1 MLIATFETQNK
12 TAQRGYFGL
21 WLPFFTVNVCGKEFD
36 PRNVD
41 LCSFTEVESN
51 EGSGDVLENHESFI
65 VNQIT
70 AQFEQLRKL
79 REGLHDAFLSWIPI
93 RTRTKEQLEKLAT
106 KLHEHHRNVNIS
118 TITGASMG
126 TIGGILSVAGLIA
139 APFTFGAGIV
149 VSLVGAGIGGAGG
162 LVMSGSKVVEII
174 LEKLGLKEVQAAI
187 EDDREACSELQKQLD
202 SLENFISSLAEFLK
216 PLHDD
221 AVLLRELEGIR
232 SGFEFLSQRISYEEI
247 SASTEERVEFGA
259 RFFRAATSAATI
271 SASAAAT
278 AGAVARSAAI
288 AGMRAAQV
296 AGSVISAALLPLD
309 ITLLVKS
316 SLELHRG
323 STSAAVQDIRRILDE
338 LECPDKGEIQGLVE
352 SFIDE
357 KFTEAYNKMDDD
369 KEQEQNR
376 DSDDSNEQDKQNDDI
391 DKRQGTEKEILLP
404 NDS

>member
-1 MLIATFETQNK
+1 MVENFTQETLIFFLFLAVAVPTEMENK
-12 TAQRGYFGL
+12 
-21 WLPFFTVNVCGKEFD
+21 D
-36 PRNVD
+36 D
-41 LCSFTEVESN
+41 SS
-51 EGSGDVLENHESFI
+51 DMLENHESFV

-79 REGLHDAFLSWIPI
+79 REQLHDAFLSWIPI
-93 RTRTKEQLEKLAT
+93 RTRTKEQLEELAT

-126 TIGGILSVAGLIA
+126 TVGGILSVAGLIT
-139 APFTFGAGIV
+139 APFTFGSGIV

-162 LVMSGSKVVEII
+162 LVMSGSKVVDII
-174 LEKLGLKEVQAAI
+174 LEKLGLKEVQETI
-187 EDDREACSELQKQLD
+187 EDDRKACSELQKQLD
-202 SLENFISSLAEFLK
+202 DLENFISSLAEILK

-221 AVLLRELEGIR
+221 AVLLRELEG
-232 SGFEFLSQRISYEEI
+232 SGFEFLSQRISNEEI
-247 SASTEERVEFGA
+247 GASTEERVEFGA

-288 AGMRAAQV
+288 AGTRAAHV

-338 LECPDKGEIQGLVE
+338 LECPEEGEIQGLVE
-352 SFIDE
+352 SFIDA

-369 KEQEQNR
+369 KKQEQDQ
-376 DSDDSNEQDKQNDDI
+376 DSDYSNEQDKQNDDI
-391 DKRQGTEKEILLP
+391 DKGQETEKEILLP
-404 NDS
+404 NES

>member
-1 MLIATFETQNK
+1 MAV
-12 TAQRGYFGL
+12 AV
-21 WLPFFTVNVCGKEFD
+21 P
-36 PRNVD
+36 
-41 LCSFTEVESN
+41 TEVENKDDIS
-51 EGSGDVLENHESFI
+51 DMLEDHESFI
-65 VNQIT
+65 VKQIPE
-70 AQFEQLRKL
+70 QFEQLRRL
-79 REGLHDAFLSWIPI
+79 RDELHDAFLSWIPI
-93 RTRTKEQLEKLAT
+93 RTHTIKQLEELAT
-106 KLHEHHRNVNIS
+106 KLHEHHTNVNIS
-118 TITGASMG
+118 TLTGASMG
-126 TIGGILSVAGLIA
+126 TIGGTLLVAGLVA
-139 APFTFGAGIV
+139 APFTLGSGIV

-162 LVMSGSKVVEII
+162 LVMSGSKVADII
-174 LEKLGLKEVQAAI
+174 LEQLGLKEVQAAI

-202 SLENFISSLAEFLK
+202 ALENFISSLAEFLK

-221 AVLLRELEGIR
+221 AVLLRELEG

-247 SASTEERVEFGA
+247 GASTEERVEFGA

-288 AGMRAAQV
+288 AGTRAAHV

-391 DKRQGTEKEILLP
+391 DKRQETEKEILLP
-404 NDS
+404 NDSLKLTKTKKF

>member
-1 MLIATFETQNK
+1 
-12 TAQRGYFGL
+12 
-21 WLPFFTVNVCGKEFD
+21 
-36 PRNVD
+36 
-41 LCSFTEVESN
+41 
-51 EGSGDVLENHESFI
+51 
-65 VNQIT
+65 
-70 AQFEQLRKL
+70 
-79 REGLHDAFLSWIPI
+79 
-93 RTRTKEQLEKLAT
+93 
-106 KLHEHHRNVNIS
+106 
-118 TITGASMG
+118 MG

-221 AVLLRELEGIR
+221 AVLLRELEG
-232 SGFEFLSQRISYEEI
+232 SGFEFLSQRISNEEI
-247 SASTEERVEFGA
+247 GASTEERVEFGA
-259 RFFRAATSAATI
+259 RFFRAA
-271 SASAAAT
+271 
-278 AGAVARSAAI
+278 RSAAI
-288 AGMRAAQV
+288 AGTRAAHV

-338 LECPDKGEIQGLVE
+338 HECPDKGEIQGLVE

>member
-1 MLIATFETQNK
+1 M
-12 TAQRGYFGL
+12 
-21 WLPFFTVNVCGKEFD
+21 
-36 PRNVD
+36 
-41 LCSFTEVESN
+41 
-51 EGSGDVLENHESFI
+51 LENHESFI

-288 AGMRAAQV
+288 AGTRAAHV

-338 LECPDKGEIQGLVE
+338 LECPEKEEIQGLVE

-376 DSDDSNEQDKQNDDI
+376 DSDDSNEQDEQNDDI
-391 DKRQGTEKEILLP
+391 DKRQGTEKEKLLP

>member
-1 MLIATFETQNK
+1 
-12 TAQRGYFGL
+12 
-21 WLPFFTVNVCGKEFD
+21 
-36 PRNVD
+36 
-41 LCSFTEVESN
+41 
-51 EGSGDVLENHESFI
+51 
-65 VNQIT
+65 
-70 AQFEQLRKL
+70 
-79 REGLHDAFLSWIPI
+79 
-93 RTRTKEQLEKLAT
+93 
-106 KLHEHHRNVNIS
+106 
-118 TITGASMG
+118 MG
-126 TIGGILSVAGLIA
+126 TIAGILSAAGLIA

-149 VSLVGAGIGGAGG
+149 VSLAGAGIGGEGG
-162 LVMSGSKVVEII
+162 LVMCGSKVVEII
-174 LEKLGLKEVQAAI
+174 LEKLALKEVQAVI
-187 EDDREACSELQKQLD
+187 EDDREACSGLQKQLD
-202 SLENFISSLAEFLK
+202 SLENFISSLAELLK
-216 PLHDD
+216 PLHDK
-221 AVLLRELEGIR
+221 AVLLRELEG

-247 SASTEERVEFGA
+247 GASTEERVEFGA
-259 RFFRAATSAATI
+259 RFFRAATI

-288 AGMRAAQV
+288 AGTRAAHV

-338 LECPDKGEIQGLVE
+338 LECPDKEEIQGLVE

-391 DKRQGTEKEILLP
+391 D
-404 NDS
+404 NNSN

>member
-1 MLIATFETQNK
+1 MVENFTQETLIFFLFLAVAVPTEMENK
-12 TAQRGYFGL
+12 
-21 WLPFFTVNVCGKEFD
+21 D
-36 PRNVD
+36 D
-41 LCSFTEVESN
+41 SS
-51 EGSGDVLENHESFI
+51 DMLENHESFV

-79 REGLHDAFLSWIPI
+79 REQLHDAFLSWIPI
-93 RTRTKEQLEKLAT
+93 RTRTKEQLEELAT

-126 TIGGILSVAGLIA
+126 TVGGILSVAGLIT
-139 APFTFGAGIV
+139 APFTFGSGIV

-162 LVMSGSKVVEII
+162 LVMSGSKVADII

-187 EDDREACSELQKQLD
+187 EDDRKACSKLQKQLAC
-202 SLENFISSLAEFLK
+202 LENFISSLAEFLK
-216 PLHDD
+216 PLHGD
-221 AVLLRELEGIR
+221 AVLLRELEG

-247 SASTEERVEFGA
+247 GASTEERVEFGA
-259 RFFRAATSAATI
+259 RFFRAAISAATI

-278 AGAVARSAAI
+278 AGAVTRSALL
-288 AGMRAAQV
+288 AGTRAAHV

-323 STSAAVQDIRRILDE
+323 STSAAVQDIRRILDKR
-338 LECPDKGEIQGLVE
+338 ECPDKGEIQGLVE

-391 DKRQGTEKEILLP
+391 DKGQETEKEILLP
-404 NDS
+404 NES

>member
-1 MLIATFETQNK
+1 MNIIGKLI
-12 TAQRGYFGL
+12 
-21 WLPFFTVNVCGKEFD
+21 
-36 PRNVD
+36 
-41 LCSFTEVESN
+41 
-51 EGSGDVLENHESFI
+51 I
-65 VNQIT
+65 
-70 AQFEQLRKL
+70 
-79 REGLHDAFLSWIPI
+79 
-93 RTRTKEQLEKLAT
+93 
-106 KLHEHHRNVNIS
+106 
-118 TITGASMG
+118 
-126 TIGGILSVAGLIA
+126 GILRVAGLIA
-139 APFTFGAGIV
+139 APFTFGAAIV
-149 VSLVGAGIGGAGG
+149 VSIVGAGIGGAGG
-162 LVMSGSKVVEII
+162 LVVSGSKVVEII
-174 LEKLGLKEVQAAI
+174 LEKLGLKEVQAVI

-202 SLENFISSLAEFLK
+202 SWENFISSLAEFLK

-221 AVLLRELEGIR
+221 AVLLRELEG
-232 SGFEFLSQRISYEEI
+232 SGFECLSQRISYEEI

-259 RFFRAATSAATI
+259 RFFRAATSAAT
-271 SASAAAT
+271 ASAAAT

-323 STSAAVQDIRRILDE
+323 STSAAVQDIRRILGKR
-338 LECPDKGEIQGLVE
+338 ECPDKGEIHGLVE

-391 DKRQGTEKEILLP
+391 DKRQRTEKEILLP

>member
-1 MLIATFETQNK
+1 M
-12 TAQRGYFGL
+12 
-21 WLPFFTVNVCGKEFD
+21 
-36 PRNVD
+36 
-41 LCSFTEVESN
+41 
-51 EGSGDVLENHESFI
+51 
-65 VNQIT
+65 
-70 AQFEQLRKL
+70 
-79 REGLHDAFLSWIPI
+79 
-93 RTRTKEQLEKLAT
+93 
-106 KLHEHHRNVNIS
+106 
-118 TITGASMG
+118 
-126 TIGGILSVAGLIA
+126 
-139 APFTFGAGIV
+139 
-149 VSLVGAGIGGAGG
+149 
-162 LVMSGSKVVEII
+162 VMSGSKVVEII
-174 LEKLGLKEVQAAI
+174 LESLGLKEVQAAI
-187 EDDREACSELQKQLD
+187 EDDREACSGLQKQLD
-202 SLENFISSLAEFLK
+202 SLENFISSLAELLK
-216 PLHDD
+216 PLHDK
-221 AVLLRELEGIR
+221 AVLLRELEG

-247 SASTEERVEFGA
+247 GASTEERVEFGA

-288 AGMRAAQV
+288 AGTRAAHV

-338 LECPDKGEIQGLVE
+338 LECPDKGEIQCLVE

>member
-288 AGMRAAQV
+288 AGTRAAHV

-323 STSAAVQDIRRILDE
+323 STSAAVQDIRRILDK

>member
-1 MLIATFETQNK
+1 MVENFTQETLIFFLFLAVAVPTEMENK
-12 TAQRGYFGL
+12 
-21 WLPFFTVNVCGKEFD
+21 D
-36 PRNVD
+36 D
-41 LCSFTEVESN
+41 SS
-51 EGSGDVLENHESFI
+51 DMLENHESFV

-79 REGLHDAFLSWIPI
+79 REQLHDAFLSWIPI
-93 RTRTKEQLEKLAT
+93 RTRTKEQLEELAT

-126 TIGGILSVAGLIA
+126 TVGGILSVAGLIT
-139 APFTFGAGIV
+139 APFTFGSGIV

-162 LVMSGSKVVEII
+162 LVMSGSKVVDII
-174 LEKLGLKEVQAAI
+174 LEKLGLKEVQETI
-187 EDDREACSELQKQLD
+187 EDDRKACSELQKQLD
-202 SLENFISSLAEFLK
+202 DLENFISSLAEILK

-221 AVLLRELEGIR
+221 AVLLRELEG
-232 SGFEFLSQRISYEEI
+232 SGFEFLSQRISNEEI
-247 SASTEERVEFGA
+247 GASTEERVEFGA
-259 RFFRAATSAATI
+259 RFFRAAISAATI

-278 AGAVARSAAI
+278 AGAVTRSALL
-288 AGMRAAQV
+288 AGTRAAHV

-338 LECPDKGEIQGLVE
+338 LQCPDKGEIQGLVE

>member
-1 MLIATFETQNK
+1 
-12 TAQRGYFGL
+12 
-21 WLPFFTVNVCGKEFD
+21 
-36 PRNVD
+36 
-41 LCSFTEVESN
+41 
-51 EGSGDVLENHESFI
+51 
-65 VNQIT
+65 
-70 AQFEQLRKL
+70 
-79 REGLHDAFLSWIPI
+79 
-93 RTRTKEQLEKLAT
+93 
-106 KLHEHHRNVNIS
+106 
-118 TITGASMG
+118 MG

-149 VSLVGAGIGGAGG
+149 VSIVGAAIGGAGG
-162 LVMSGSKVVEII
+162 LVMSGSKVAEII

-187 EDDREACSELQKQLD
+187 EDDRKACSKLLKQLA
-202 SLENFISSLAEFLK
+202 SLENFISNLAEFLK
-216 PLHDD
+216 PHDD
-221 AVLLRELEGIR
+221 AVLLRALEG

-247 SASTEERVEFGA
+247 GASTEERVEFGA

-288 AGMRAAQV
+288 AGMRAAHV

-323 STSAAVQDIRRILDE
+323 STSAAVQDIRRILDK
-338 LECPDKGEIQGLVE
+338 LEYPDKGEIQGLVE

-357 KFTEAYNKMDDD
+357 KFTEAYNKMNDD
-369 KEQEQNR
+369 KEQEQKR

-391 DKRQGTEKEILLP
+391 D
-404 NDS
+404 NNNNNY

>member
-1 MLIATFETQNK
+1 MVENFTQETLIFFLFLAVAVPTEMENK
-12 TAQRGYFGL
+12 
-21 WLPFFTVNVCGKEFD
+21 D
-36 PRNVD
+36 D
-41 LCSFTEVESN
+41 SS
-51 EGSGDVLENHESFI
+51 DMLENHESFV

-79 REGLHDAFLSWIPI
+79 REQLHDAFLSWIPI
-93 RTRTKEQLEKLAT
+93 RTRTKEQLEELAT

-126 TIGGILSVAGLIA
+126 TVGGILSVAGLIT
-139 APFTFGAGIV
+139 APFTFGSGIV

-162 LVMSGSKVVEII
+162 LVMSGSKVADII
-174 LEKLGLKEVQAAI
+174 LEKLGLKEVQETI
-187 EDDREACSELQKQLD
+187 EDDRKACSELQKQLD
-202 SLENFISSLAEFLK
+202 DLENFISSLAEFLK

-221 AVLLRELEGIR
+221 AVLLRELEG
-232 SGFEFLSQRISYEEI
+232 SGFEFLSQRISNEEI
-247 SASTEERVEFGA
+247 GASTEERVEFGA
-259 RFFRAATSAATI
+259 RFFRAAISAATI

-278 AGAVARSAAI
+278 AGAVTRSALL
-288 AGMRAAQV
+288 AGTRAAHV

-338 LECPDKGEIQGLVE
+338 LECPEEGEIQGLVE
-352 SFIDE
+352 SFIDA

-369 KEQEQNR
+369 KKQEQDQ
-376 DSDDSNEQDKQNDDI
+376 DSDYSKEQDKQNDDI
-391 DKRQGTEKEILLP
+391 DKGQETEKEILLP
-404 NDS
+404 NES

>member
-1 MLIATFETQNK
+1 MITTFETQNK
-12 TAQRGYFGL
+12 IAQRRYFGL
-21 WLPFFTVNVCGKEFD
+21 WLPFFYVNACGKAFD
-36 PRNVD
+36 PRNVH
-41 LCSFTEVESN
+41 LCSLTELESKDD
-51 EGSGDVLENHESFI
+51 SGDVLENHESFI

-79 REGLHDAFLSWIPI
+79 REELHDAFLSWIPI
-93 RTRTKEQLEKLAT
+93 RARTKEQLEELAT

-288 AGMRAAQV
+288 AGTRAAHV